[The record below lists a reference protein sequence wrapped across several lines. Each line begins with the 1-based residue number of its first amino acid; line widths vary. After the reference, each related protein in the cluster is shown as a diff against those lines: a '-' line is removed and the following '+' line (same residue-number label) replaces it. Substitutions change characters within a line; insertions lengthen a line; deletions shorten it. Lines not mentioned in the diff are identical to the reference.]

1 MDLLLN
7 NVLNLTK
14 EEIQNSKIEF
24 NMQAGSG
31 GQPFLD
37 RWLKHS
43 EAEKMSG
50 TCSDCSYWGWY
61 GKQRNFYP
69 GQWVFSFA
77 RMNDDEW
84 LLISAAEIIDVP
96 ADEWAA
102 ANVLERFV
110 PLFGRLIIKCKKGNT
125 FSRYVFNLSKYLD
138 QATVKEILP
147 CLYSGENFEGYDRV
161 HLPYNRLADIFNGR
175 IMPTYYE
182 ALKKITGVY
191 CLTDTH
197 NGKHYIAWC
206 CSKHISQI
214 TECSMQFIRDDDIKT
229 AFVTMMNKLIFG
241 QKFILRPLLDGLR
254 NQNSAASF
262 LRIEELE
269 TKIENNMEQS
279 QMLTG
284 LLAKGYLEP
293 ALFNKEKISLEAER
307 DRLLAEK
314 DQLTRSV
321 NGDFAK
327 VDEVDRLLKFA
338 TKSKML
344 TAYEDEFFEDYVER
358 IIVFSREEVGF
369 ELKCGIT
376 LKERL
381 MN

>member
-214 TECSMQFIRDDDIKT
+214 TECSMQFIRDEDIKT

-241 QKFILRPLLDGLR
+241 QKFILRPLFHGLR
-254 NQNSAASF
+254 NQNNAASF
-262 LRIEELE
+262 RRIEELE

-279 QMLTG
+279 QVLTG
-284 LLAKGYLEP
+284 LMAKGYLEP
-293 ALFNKEKISLEAER
+293 ALFNKEKNALEAER
-307 DRLLAEK
+307 ERLLAEK

-321 NGDFAK
+321 NGNFAK

-344 TAYEDEFFEDYVER
+344 TAYEDELFEDYVER

-369 ELKCGIT
+369 GLKCGIT

-381 MN
+381 VN

>member
-14 EEIQNSKIEF
+14 EEIQKSKIEF